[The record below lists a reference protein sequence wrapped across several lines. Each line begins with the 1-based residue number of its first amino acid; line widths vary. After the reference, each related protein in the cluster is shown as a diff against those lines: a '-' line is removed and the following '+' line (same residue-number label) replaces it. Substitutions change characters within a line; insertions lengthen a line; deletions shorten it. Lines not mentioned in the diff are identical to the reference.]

1 MAFSASLSSA
11 HQIKRL
17 GRHHKKSSPATAA
30 CSGSGSGSGSGSA
43 TPTVEPARLG
53 GTRWLSRG
61 APPPAASEREVLTL
75 ALDHFVLFV
84 ASCAA
89 RLYHPYTTRGSNP
102 GLADPP
108 PPLPGQD
115 LFGYSDVCAPP
126 WDSQAALQS
135 RARADALLLHR
146 RHVRQGAHPA
156 VGSTARA
163 HCRAATAASRRCRP
177 CAAWTDPCGRGT
189 VGARLS
195 KPAPKRPTPQS

>member
-102 GLADPP
+102 GLAETPP
-108 PPLPGQD
+108 PPSPPRPGLVRLLRRLRPALGLTGCASESGSSRCSPPSSTACAARSPSRSRQHGTRTLP
-115 LFGYSDVCAPP
+115 
-126 WDSQAALQS
+126 
-135 RARADALLLHR
+135 R
-146 RHVRQGAHPA
+146 RHGCLAAVPA
-156 VGSTARA
+156 L
-163 HCRAATAASRRCRP
+163 RCP
-177 CAAWTDPCGRGT
+177 D
-189 VGARLS
+189 
-195 KPAPKRPTPQS
+195 